1 MKRMVKQEKIDLME
15 NMKIDENAI
24 EMLKRV
30 QLPEGLKPIKTL
42 SNSKIEISILFESY
56 VYNNIFSFIGLINNI
71 LVLGR
76 YEILNETLKNVQYIH
91 IEFSDLFFNINND
104 EYRLITTGTISSYA
118 RNIFSHNISIT
129 GEKDGKSIMCG
140 VYLIN
145 NDKNKYS
152 TITALRNA
160 IGSSSK
166 INANGYNE
174 DIGNILQVVTTN
186 QTNLLIFVGALSDEG
201 IASTDISDLAIED
214 IVRQVQ

>member
-1 MKRMVKQEKIDLME
+1 ME

-42 SNSKIEISILFESY
+42 SNSKIEISILFESH

-76 YEILNETLKNVQYIH
+76 YEILNGTLKNVQYIH
-91 IEFSDLFFNINND
+91 VEFSDLFFNINND
-104 EYRLITTGTISSYA
+104 QYRIITTGTIGSYA

-129 GEKDGKSIMCG
+129 GEKDGKAIMCG
-140 VYLIN
+140 LTLIN
-145 NDKNKYS
+145 NNNNKYS

-160 IGSSSK
+160 IGASSK

-186 QTNLLIFVGALSDEG
+186 QTNLLIFVGVLSDEG